1 MPVGVFSVL
10 FVAAAAAVA
19 VWIVLRFPERAPS
32 EFRRA
37 MIHFGVS
44 IVGLYLLV
52 PVFDSALDVVAQ
64 PYQAHLSLFA
74 VPLPAFVYRMV
85 SVIWILRLAQGAIGP
100 PIR

>member
-1 MPVGVFSVL
+1 MTVGTFSVL
-10 FVAAAAAVA
+10 FVAAAAALA
-19 VWIVLRFPERAPS
+19 IWIVVRFPERAPT

-52 PVFDSALDVVAQ
+52 PVLDSALDVVAQ

-74 VPLPAFVYRMV
+74 VLLPAFVYRMV
-85 SVIWILRLAQGAIGP
+85 SVIWILRLAQGSLGP